1 MASPQA
7 NTSLNED
14 RETLLE
20 IRDTLAGSAALNWT
34 SQLPIDQWEGV
45 TVSNSRVTELFLQD
59 NQLTGTIP
67 VALSKLSQL
76 RKLYLSDN
84 SLTGTIPSELGN
96 LSNLRWLSLRNN
108 KLTGS
113 IPATLG
119 NLSYLQ
125 ELWLKNNELT
135 GSIPAELG
143 NLSNLRKLTV
153 INNRLTGI
161 IPATMGNLSN
171 LRQLWLGNN
180 QLTGSIPAELGNL
193 FNLRRLY
200 LRNNQLTGTIPPE
213 LDNLSNLRKKTFDK
227 NKLTVR
233 DNPQIAPKTTRRTR
247 DRYKREHSE
256 RWEAGD
262 AEATE
267 FYVYILKLDRG
278 RFYAGQTRELRER
291 LMEHRDGLTKSTAGQ
306 NPKLVWFSTVPTREE
321 AVTVEV
327 ELKRLC
333 DKNPREVRRRVRRF
347 QDLAQE
353 LDFD

>member
-14 RETLLE
+14 KETLLE

-135 GSIPAELG
+135 GS
-143 NLSNLRKLTV
+143 
-153 INNRLTGI
+153 

>member
-14 RETLLE
+14 KETLLE

-135 GSIPAELG
+135 GSIPA
-143 NLSNLRKLTV
+143 TFP
-153 INNRLTGI
+153 IC
-161 IPATMGNLSN
+161 
-171 LRQLWLGNN
+171 
-180 QLTGSIPAELGNL
+180 GS
-193 FNLRRLY
+193 
-200 LRNNQLTGTIPPE
+200 
-213 LDNLSNLRKKTFDK
+213 
-227 NKLTVR
+227 
-233 DNPQIAPKTTRRTR
+233 
-247 DRYKREHSE
+247 
-256 RWEAGD
+256 
-262 AEATE
+262 
-267 FYVYILKLDRG
+267 
-278 RFYAGQTRELRER
+278 
-291 LMEHRDGLTKSTAGQ
+291 
-306 NPKLVWFSTVPTREE
+306 
-321 AVTVEV
+321 
-327 ELKRLC
+327 
-333 DKNPREVRRRVRRF
+333 
-347 QDLAQE
+347 
-353 LDFD
+353 

>member
-1 MASPQA
+1 
-7 NTSLNED
+7 
-14 RETLLE
+14 
-20 IRDTLAGSAALNWT
+20 
-34 SQLPIDQWEGV
+34 
-45 TVSNSRVTELFLQD
+45 
-59 NQLTGTIP
+59 
-67 VALSKLSQL
+67 
-76 RKLYLSDN
+76 
-84 SLTGTIPSELGN
+84 
-96 LSNLRWLSLRNN
+96 
-108 KLTGS
+108 
-113 IPATLG
+113 
-119 NLSYLQ
+119 
-125 ELWLKNNELT
+125 
-135 GSIPAELG
+135 
-143 NLSNLRKLTV
+143 
-153 INNRLTGI
+153 
-161 IPATMGNLSN
+161 MGNLSN

>member
-14 RETLLE
+14 KETLLE

-34 SQLPIDQWEGV
+34 LQLPIDQWEGV

-125 ELWLKNNELT
+125 ELWLRNNELT
-135 GSIPAELG
+135 GS
-143 NLSNLRKLTV
+143 
-153 INNRLTGI
+153 I

-200 LRNNQLTGTIPPE
+200 LSNNQLTGTIPPE